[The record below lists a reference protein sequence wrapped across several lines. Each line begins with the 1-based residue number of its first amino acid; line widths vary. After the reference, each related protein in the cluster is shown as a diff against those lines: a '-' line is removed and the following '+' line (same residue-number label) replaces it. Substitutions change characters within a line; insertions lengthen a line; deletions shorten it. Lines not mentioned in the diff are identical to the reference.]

1 MVLLVRW
8 KVTNSFWLT
17 SFNKGSIM
25 AVYFNKEGRVIMD
38 IRKIVSAVAVVAVVG
53 CASGP
58 QTQQEKIVHETIS
71 NLPNWYTELPAHD
84 SSKELY
90 VAGTGAS
97 TNLSLAKD
105 KAILDVE
112 KQLANK
118 ISAQVSSRFKQ
129 YIREV
134 GADTPLTI
142 EDNEIVVKKLV
153 TEAEVAGYEQMDSVV
168 VREGKMFRIYVLA
181 NYPIEEN
188 VLRAIRQQ
196 EKAMRKF
203 SGDRDKAFKELD
215 AEINAN
221 RIDNNETPVI
231 EDTPLIK
238 QEDNYD
244 PLANSDVKVYPNGIQ
259 EKVIVDNPVDV
270 QTFALDET
278 I

>member
-1 MVLLVRW
+1 
-8 KVTNSFWLT
+8 
-17 SFNKGSIM
+17 
-25 AVYFNKEGRVIMD
+25 MD
-38 IRKIVSAVAVVAVVG
+38 IRKIVGAVAVVAVVG

-58 QTQQEKIVHETIS
+58 QTQQEKVVHETIQS
-71 NLPNWYTELPAHD
+71 LPTWYTQLPAHD
-84 SSKELY
+84 SQKELY

-105 KAILDVE
+105 KAVLDVE

-134 GADTPLTI
+134 GSDTPLTI

-153 TEAEVAGYEQMDSVV
+153 TEAEVAGYEQMDSSV
-168 VREGKMFRIYVLA
+168 VREGKMFRVYVLA

-196 EKAMRKF
+196 EKALRQF

-221 RIDNNETPVI
+221 RIDNNETPVV
-231 EDTPLIK
+231 EDKPLVK
-238 QEDNYD
+238 KDYEPMVEN
-244 PLANSDVKVYPNGIQ
+244 NSDINVLSNGI
-259 EKVIVDNPVDV
+259 EERVIVDNTDDV
-270 QTFALDET
+270 QTYALDGM

>member
-1 MVLLVRW
+1 
-8 KVTNSFWLT
+8 
-17 SFNKGSIM
+17 
-25 AVYFNKEGRVIMD
+25 MD

-58 QTQQEKIVHETIS
+58 QTQQEKVVHETIS
-71 NLPNWYTELPAHD
+71 NLPGWYTQLPAHD

-97 TNLSLAKD
+97 TNLALAKD

-168 VREGKMFRIYVLA
+168 VREGKMYRIYVLA

-196 EKAMRKF
+196 EKAMRQF

-231 EDTPLIK
+231 EDKTLINQNDK
-238 QEDNYD
+238 YSELNSNTIPKED
-244 PLANSDVKVYPNGIQ
+244 VVEVYKETKKLPNGI
-259 EKVIVDNPVDV
+259 EERVIVDNPVDV
-270 QTFALDET
+270 QTFAYDE
-278 I
+278 II

>member
-1 MVLLVRW
+1 
-8 KVTNSFWLT
+8 
-17 SFNKGSIM
+17 
-25 AVYFNKEGRVIMD
+25 MD
-38 IRKIVSAVAVVAVVG
+38 IRKIVGAVALVAVVG

-58 QTQQEKIVHETIS
+58 QTPAEKVVHQTIES
-71 NLPNWYTELPAHD
+71 MPSWYTELPAHD
-84 SSKELY
+84 AQKELY

-153 TEAEVAGYEQMDSVV
+153 TEAEVAGYEQMDSEVI
-168 VREGKMFRIYVLA
+168 REGKMFRIYVLA
-181 NYPIEEN
+181 TYPIEEN

-196 EKAMRKF
+196 EKALRQF
-203 SGDRDKAFKELD
+203 GGDRDKAFRELD

-221 RIDNNETPVI
+221 RVDGNETPVI
-231 EDTPLIK
+231 GDKPMALEDYAPIT
-238 QEDNYD
+238 D
-244 PLANSDVKVYPNGIQ
+244 NGIQ
-259 EKVIVDNPVDV
+259 ERIIIDSPVATYPAVI
-270 QTFALDET
+270 
-278 I
+278 